1 MTKHDCLMQNETCT
15 HKPQTLLI
23 YLLKTVYVQVKGS

>member
-1 MTKHDCLMQNETCT
+1 MQNETCT